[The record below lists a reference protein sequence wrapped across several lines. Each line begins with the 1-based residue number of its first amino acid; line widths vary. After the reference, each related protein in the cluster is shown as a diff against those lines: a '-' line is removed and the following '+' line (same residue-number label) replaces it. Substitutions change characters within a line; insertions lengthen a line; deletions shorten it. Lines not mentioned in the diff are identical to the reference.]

1 VSAAGAAAGLAGADG
16 AASGGA
22 APGAASGG
30 DAAIGPARDGD
41 AEAIAALNNRYAA
54 DGLTLPRTPAFVAA
68 RLESYRVARDGRGR
82 LVGCVA
88 VDEYAPSLAEL
99 VSLAVA
105 PEAQGRG
112 LGRRLIA
119 AAEGLARQR
128 GYAEL
133 FAVSLAD
140 TLFLAAG
147 FRASSIAHYPEKA
160 ARYAAVSR
168 SELSIGKKFLFVKR
182 PGAAPRAG
190 RRR

>member
-1 VSAAGAAAGLAGADG
+1 MTAAAPAAEAGPV
-16 AASGGA
+16 
-22 APGAASGG
+22 APARPE
-30 DAAIGPARDGD
+30 DAA
-41 AEAIAALNNRYAA
+41 AIAALNNRYAP
-54 DGLTLPRTPAFVAA
+54 DGLTLPRAPAFVAA
-68 RLESYRVARDGRGR
+68 RIESYRVARDAEGRV
-82 LVGCVA
+82 VGCVA

-105 PEAQGRG
+105 PEAQGQG

-119 AAEGLARQR
+119 AAEALARQR

-160 ARYAAVSR
+160 ARYAAISR

-182 PGAAPRAG
+182 LDEPSARVRDRRARV
-190 RRR
+190 RR

>member
-1 VSAAGAAAGLAGADG
+1 MPPPSRRDRCRARCT
-16 AASGGA
+16 
-22 APGAASGG
+22 
-30 DAAIGPARDGD
+30 ARDRHQPRRSAPPEDGGLFGD
-41 AEAIAALNNRYAA
+41 AELAAAQDDTQR
-54 DGLTLPRTPAFVAA
+54 P
-68 RLESYRVARDGRGR
+68 
-82 LVGCVA
+82 A

-119 AAEGLARQR
+119 AAEALARQR

-160 ARYAAVSR
+160 ARYAAISR

-182 PGAAPRAG
+182 LDEPAVRVRDRRARA
-190 RRR
+190 RR